1 MANIHDLAREFLA
14 GEGVKMSST
23 QSRAIFLFVDW
34 LLAKQRAAQHR
45 VHPTGGESTVKAASP
60 ESAPLPSN
68 QVISPTSG

>member
-45 VHPTGGESTVKAASP
+45 MHLTGGTVAPVESDPVYEFSP
-60 ESAPLPSN
+60 LAKSILA
-68 QVISPTSG
+68 TRK